1 MLAARAPG
9 LQEQLERAL
18 AAEVPYLILDG
29 KVVDTDRCRE
39 KTTSRKGKTID
50 LWYAGKTHDFGGNI
64 QALFFTPPGFR
75 CGFLT
80 CFRAMCMT
88 WPRPGRM
95 SWACCGRSWTP
106 YRCWPIPGTKA
117 QATAS
122 TSR

>member
-1 MLAARAPG
+1 M
-9 LQEQLERAL
+9 
-18 AAEVPYLILDG
+18 PYLILDG

-39 KTTSRKGKTID
+39 KTISRKGKVID

-64 QALFFTPPGFR
+64 QALFYRAGSR
-75 CGFLT
+75 CGSLM

-95 SWACCGRSWTP
+95 SWACCGRSWTLCL
-106 YRCWPIPGTKA
+106 CWPIRVTKA
-117 QATAS
+117 LVTAS